1 MAVQVSGSFGSRQEE
16 AQRLGRI
23 LRPKG
28 RGQDGGNRNALFFTL
43 VSRHT
48 VEEDFAAN
56 RQKFL
61 AEQGYKYSI
70 QHWNIQE

>member
-1 MAVQVSGSFGSRQEE
+1 
-16 AQRLGRI
+16 

-28 RGQDGGNRNALFFTL
+28 RTPGHEGKNRNALFFTL

-61 AEQGYKYSI
+61 AEQGYKYAI
-70 QHWNIQE
+70 RHWDIAQ

>member
-1 MAVQVSGSFGSRQEE
+1 
-16 AQRLGRI
+16 

-28 RGQDGGNRNALFFTL
+28 HSPNDKGRNSWFYTL
-43 VSRHT
+43 VSRFT

-56 RQKFL
+56 RQQFL

-70 QHWNIQE
+70 QHWAAEELLPVPGGAG